1 MKKFVVFILFT
12 ALTSLAFAQTD
23 CNQPLS
29 FQQFQQRYRQIKGRT
44 TDQSK
49 LQLANQL
56 VKSYCFSSEQIKEIA
71 LLFDDDNYRLQFAQ
85 AAYNNTTDKDNFY
98 EVYDAFIYYSNVFR
112 LHDFVSSNTTETSFA
127 GNSLN
132 EIDETNFPDYN
143 YPDFKN
149 YTGQK
154 KCTQYISQRQFNSIV
169 NQIKSLPEESAKL
182 AKAKKLIQNNC
193 IPTEYLMKI
202 SSLFSSENNR
212 LDFAKAGLS
221 SVYDIDQYLEMKQI
235 FSTPRSR
242 SNFTSFLAQ
251 EQSSTSVSGAV
262 SAERCIVSQNEFNSI
277 INSLKNESF
286 NSAKLKLAKN
296 IIETKTCLSPTQIKE
311 IIHVFDYEN
320 SRLEI
325 AKLGYDFTKNK
336 NDYYTIVSV
345 ALGFESSKKK
355 LLDYINSKR

>member
-1 MKKFVVFILFT
+1 MKKFVIFILFT
-12 ALTSLAFAQTD
+12 AFASLAFAQTD
-23 CNQPLS
+23 CNQSLS
-29 FQQFQQRYRQIKGRT
+29 SQQFQQRYRQIKGRT

-49 LQLANQL
+49 LQLTNQL

-85 AAYNNTTDKDNFY
+85 AVYNNTTDKNNFY

-132 EIDETNFPDYN
+132 EIDETKFPDYN
-143 YPDFKN
+143 YPDFIN

-154 KCTQYISQRQFNSIV
+154 KCTQYITQRQFNYIV
-169 NQIKSLPEESAKL
+169 NQIKSSTDESSKL
-182 AKAKKLIQNNC
+182 GKAKKLIQNNC
-193 IPTEYLMKI
+193 IPTEYLMKMG
-202 SSLFSSENNR
+202 SLFSSENNR

-221 SVYDIDQYLEMKQI
+221 SVYDIDQYLEMKQM

-242 SNFTSFLAQ
+242 SHFTSFLAQ
-251 EQSSTSVSGAV
+251 EQSSTSFSGTV
-262 SAERCIVSQNEFNSI
+262 SAEKCLVSQNEFNSI

-286 NSAKLKLAKN
+286 NSTKLKSAKN

-311 IIHVFDYEN
+311 IINLFDYEN

-325 AKLGYDFTKNK
+325 AKIGYDFTKNK

-345 ALGFESSKKK
+345 ALGFESSKRK
-355 LLDYINSKR
+355 LLDYINNKR